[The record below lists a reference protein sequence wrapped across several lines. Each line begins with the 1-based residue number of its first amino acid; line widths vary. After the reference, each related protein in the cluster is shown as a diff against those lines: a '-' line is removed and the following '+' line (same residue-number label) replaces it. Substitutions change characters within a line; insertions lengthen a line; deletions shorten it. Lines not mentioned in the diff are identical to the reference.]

1 MNARWASRGGGRNS
15 TGVSRPGDQQA
26 TETAKGASPP
36 LVCGYAAGFTAGA
49 FAWWPSGG
57 VSRKIAASIAT
68 AAGSSIRSGSLAVL
82 GNAARRRRR
91 PAVRPRGPW
100 RSSRQRAAGPP
111 RRVAASGLTLL
122 LVADRDCPRPRPQ
135 RVCRPTRAGARA
147 TIKTVDERA
156 VTDRHRASGGTDVA
170 CRVADPC
177 RVPRR
182 SAIPPAARLARTR
195 AWSAPRARRGRVP
208 QPAVDPVAART
219 R

>member
-1 MNARWASRGGGRNS
+1 MRL
-15 TGVSRPGDQQA
+15 VSRRVLSLGGP
-26 TETAKGASPP
+26 
-36 LVCGYAAGFTAGA
+36 AAACRA
-49 FAWWPSGG
+49 RSRR
-57 VSRKIAASIAT
+57 VSRLLP
-68 AAGSSIRSGSLAVL
+68 GLRSAPVSLAVL

-135 RVCRPTRAGARA
+135 RVCRPTRAGARE